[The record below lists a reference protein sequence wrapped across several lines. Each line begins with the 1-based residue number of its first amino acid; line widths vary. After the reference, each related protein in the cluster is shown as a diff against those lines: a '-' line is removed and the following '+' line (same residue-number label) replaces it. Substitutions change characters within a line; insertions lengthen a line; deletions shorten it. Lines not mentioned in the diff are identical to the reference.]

1 MTARAFHYAK
11 RNLFKITVELKE
23 KYRDIDVTEENLHY
37 FKVAAAEMVEAF
49 QEFERTRREYEP
61 NHSDPDPN
69 VSILTDEEENTMSSC
84 KRFIRLLNAKI
95 ATFEGDRQLEHEE
108 RQRTDEL
115 AFRERQQEQQR
126 DDELALRDRQRI
138 DELALRVRQ
147 LEADTALRQQE
158 LTSKE
163 RIELER
169 IRLTAATQP
178 ETNHRSGLPKI
189 ELTKFSGD
197 VTTFTEF
204 IDSFNALVHNRSDLK
219 ANEKFHYLKSV
230 VLGPVAKLIEGIRV
244 TDANYQIALDLLKE
258 TYGSKPVIVT
268 KLFDELNEL
277 KPVSWKPNDLYSFY
291 QNVEVKF
298 KLLENEGCNLENEIV
313 RSVLFRKL
321 PTSVQSELV
330 KEKGLTFT
338 TQDLRNVINKEA
350 KTYIAINSFKSPGTV
365 NSFLPTAPATT
376 FVPRANV
383 NFRPNPSSL
392 PTNRFPNIRASQRL
406 PTTHSLVTN
415 RSQECMF
422 CKGLH
427 LSDDCKLGLGERK
440 GKLVGTCY
448 LCLKNDHLFTQCN
461 ERNSYKCSH
470 CNCVGHHNR
479 VLCPTYIYPPN
490 NNNGKYRPN
499 NNRNSFVP
507 RQNHDQR
514 KGESLLLTNSNV
526 PTFANNDV
534 CNFPSLVNC
543 SNNIP
548 PSPYSSQDCRNDPS
562 LSMTTQNDPSSLSS
576 SDNYRVY
583 LQSATVLVRNKSTN
597 RDIEAHVVFDSG
609 ATASYITESLVKK
622 LGLKYDYSRDVNV
635 YTFGNTQPK
644 TIPMNITKVELIDK
658 VGRVYELTV
667 NQIPTIAG
675 SVSNS
680 VCPKII
686 ENLSRT
692 YELADKYL
700 TKPGNQT
707 YDLLIGN
714 DYYTSLMRNN
724 TIQVNEHLYLLDSVF
739 GYLLSGKV
747 YYDTIIPKEST
758 TLFVHLDRPLSHEH
772 DLRLL
777 WDMETLGVKENA
789 TLTDD
794 DLALQKFESAIRYEN
809 NRYYVDFPWKDG
821 CKEDVQSNFGI
832 AIGRLR
838 SLVKRH
844 AKDGVLD
851 ACKTNFD
858 EQLKLGILERVDSSP
873 NNTKSHYFPYHAVI
887 RTERETTK
895 IRVVMDASAKQDR
908 NKPSLNQLL
917 YRGPVLLENLCSLLL
932 RFRTHKFGII
942 GDLEKAFLNIGLN
955 ESERDFTRILW
966 LKDTEK
972 PITYDNLVVLR
983 HTRIPFGVT
992 SSPFLLTGVISTH
1005 LSKYNSDDMIQKLKQ
1020 DIYVDNLVTGLNN
1033 ERELLDFIERS
1044 RKIFSDASLN
1054 LRAWATN
1061 CVHEEFDSLPPE
1073 IKSSKNIQSVLGIQW
1088 NTENDTLFL
1097 KSSVKI
1103 DKEKKVTKRVLL
1115 SVLSS
1120 FYDVLGL
1127 WSPVTV
1133 KLKMLIQKSWTMTK
1147 DWDTVVSDEDATLFR
1162 EIVDDLDTIPNY
1174 DIPRLVGTITDTTY
1188 LELHVFSDAC
1198 MYAYGA
1204 TVYLRCINGSDISCN
1219 LVFAKIRISPKNITL
1234 PRLELMGALVAYRCL
1249 LYVTKSLHRAVS
1261 KVFLWSDST
1270 CVLHWIH
1277 TRKLLPVF
1285 VKNRVNEI
1293 RSGDLDIVFKY
1304 VRTHHNPADLC
1315 RGQSGKSLKNNA
1327 LWWHGPEFLCKI
1339 EKDWPLENIDFGNV
1353 NLDSEN
1359 PLYENSEIDL
1369 LADTGG
1375 KEKNKIKVSSP
1386 CKIDE
1391 SEFTSFSDLISH
1403 TCIVK
1408 RGGDN
1413 RAPIS
1418 NIEYTAARNDW
1429 LKYLQSNHF
1438 SQTINSLE
1446 SGKKDSLSINL
1457 GLELDSN
1464 GILILKGRFVEMK
1477 VDGENPFPILLPRK
1491 DHLTDIIVLDIHVKC
1506 FHVGVNQTLAT
1517 LRNDYWLTSGR
1528 TEIKRIL
1535 KSCDTCK
1542 MFNSKPYATPE
1553 FSSFPNYRLQK
1564 NLAFTYSAVDYF
1576 GPLYVKDG
1584 KSKSR
1589 SIWCLLFTCLT
1600 TRAIHLELVDS
1611 ESSSDLLLAFR
1622 RFLARTGGCKS
1633 LLSDNAAQ
1641 FQLLQKTFQ
1650 HMYSDNDSHG
1660 ILNENKI
1667 DFRFT
1672 PALSP
1677 WAGGCFERLISITKQ
1692 CLRKTIG
1699 NITLT
1704 LCQLTTLIS
1713 EIEHII
1719 NSRPLGY
1726 FGEEDFIIT
1735 PNHFLGIKRDSFLP
1749 DLSSCSEPRNQG
1761 AVSTLVREW
1770 KKGNQYLEVF
1780 WLKWSSQYIQ
1790 SLRERNDTKW
1800 KSGKVAHRVPK
1811 VNDVVLVRQPKK
1823 KNREMWPHGVIVKLH
1838 FGRDKQVRH
1847 VDVKLP
1853 TGVVISRPISWLYP
1867 FECDE

>member
-895 IRVVMDASAKQDR
+895 IRVVMDA
-908 NKPSLNQLL
+908 
-917 YRGPVLLENLCSLLL
+917 
-932 RFRTHKFGII
+932 
-942 GDLEKAFLNIGLN
+942 
-955 ESERDFTRILW
+955 
-966 LKDTEK
+966 
-972 PITYDNLVVLR
+972 
-983 HTRIPFGVT
+983 
-992 SSPFLLTGVISTH
+992 
-1005 LSKYNSDDMIQKLKQ
+1005 
-1020 DIYVDNLVTGLNN
+1020 
-1033 ERELLDFIERS
+1033 
-1044 RKIFSDASLN
+1044 
-1054 LRAWATN
+1054 
-1061 CVHEEFDSLPPE
+1061 
-1073 IKSSKNIQSVLGIQW
+1073 
-1088 NTENDTLFL
+1088 
-1097 KSSVKI
+1097 
-1103 DKEKKVTKRVLL
+1103 
-1115 SVLSS
+1115 
-1120 FYDVLGL
+1120 
-1127 WSPVTV
+1127 
-1133 KLKMLIQKSWTMTK
+1133 
-1147 DWDTVVSDEDATLFR
+1147 TLFR

-1188 LELHVFSDAC
+1188 LELHGFSDAC

>member
-895 IRVVMDASAKQDR
+895 IRVVMDA
-908 NKPSLNQLL
+908 
-917 YRGPVLLENLCSLLL
+917 
-932 RFRTHKFGII
+932 
-942 GDLEKAFLNIGLN
+942 
-955 ESERDFTRILW
+955 
-966 LKDTEK
+966 
-972 PITYDNLVVLR
+972 
-983 HTRIPFGVT
+983 
-992 SSPFLLTGVISTH
+992 
-1005 LSKYNSDDMIQKLKQ
+1005 
-1020 DIYVDNLVTGLNN
+1020 
-1033 ERELLDFIERS
+1033 
-1044 RKIFSDASLN
+1044 
-1054 LRAWATN
+1054 
-1061 CVHEEFDSLPPE
+1061 
-1073 IKSSKNIQSVLGIQW
+1073 
-1088 NTENDTLFL
+1088 
-1097 KSSVKI
+1097 
-1103 DKEKKVTKRVLL
+1103 
-1115 SVLSS
+1115 
-1120 FYDVLGL
+1120 
-1127 WSPVTV
+1127 
-1133 KLKMLIQKSWTMTK
+1133 
-1147 DWDTVVSDEDATLFR
+1147 TLFR

>member
-126 DDELALRDRQRI
+126 DDEMSLRDRQRI

-514 KGESLLLTNSNV
+514 KGEGSLLASSNV

-597 RDIEAHVVFDSG
+597 RDIEVYVVFDSG

-724 TIQVNEHLYLLDSVF
+724 TIQVNDQLYLLDSVF

-873 NNTKSHYFPYHAVI
+873 NNTKSHYLPYHAVI

-895 IRVVMDASAKQDR
+895 IRVV
-908 NKPSLNQLL
+908 
-917 YRGPVLLENLCSLLL
+917 
-932 RFRTHKFGII
+932 I
-942 GDLEKAFLNIGLN
+942 
-955 ESERDFTRILW
+955 
-966 LKDTEK
+966 
-972 PITYDNLVVLR
+972 
-983 HTRIPFGVT
+983 
-992 SSPFLLTGVISTH
+992 
-1005 LSKYNSDDMIQKLKQ
+1005 
-1020 DIYVDNLVTGLNN
+1020 
-1033 ERELLDFIERS
+1033 
-1044 RKIFSDASLN
+1044 
-1054 LRAWATN
+1054 
-1061 CVHEEFDSLPPE
+1061 
-1073 IKSSKNIQSVLGIQW
+1073 
-1088 NTENDTLFL
+1088 
-1097 KSSVKI
+1097 
-1103 DKEKKVTKRVLL
+1103 
-1115 SVLSS
+1115 
-1120 FYDVLGL
+1120 
-1127 WSPVTV
+1127 
-1133 KLKMLIQKSWTMTK
+1133 
-1147 DWDTVVSDEDATLFR
+1147 DATLIR

-1188 LELHVFSDAC
+1188 LELHGFSDAC

-1204 TVYLRCINGSDISCN
+1204 TVHVRCINGSDISCN

-1660 ILNENKI
+1660 ILNKNKI